1 MTTREELLNP
11 LNDAFDKVKRGV
23 EEMTTKFDECADKLA
38 QPAVALVLGPVPL
51 YLARKDLDELGDLVQ
66 KVVDLADYAAQH
78 HLPVISLIHQ
88 SFNWLESVKA
98 PMSEMSSRTSVW
110 RDQNFEYWREAAG
123 FAYRAKAT
131 AQQGAMD
138 DIAAKAEF
146 ISKWLFEIAQ
156 TNVNYMVELAGLA
169 AEVAGK
175 VAQLAIKAGTIV
187 LIPLAVSDAAD
198 IVGNL
203 VDKGLKNLVK
213 EADRFVAML
222 GKIREVESQLAD
234 YTKFPGG
241 KWPEAVAG

>member
-1 MTTREELLNP
+1 MTNREELLNP
-11 LNDAFDKVKRGV
+11 LNDAFEKAKRAV
-23 EEMTTKFDECADKLA
+23 DEITSKFDECADNLSSVKA
-38 QPAVALVLGPVPL
+38 AVLGPVPL
-51 YLARKDLDELGDLVQ
+51 YWARQKLDDLGELVKKVIGLAE
-66 KVVDLADYAAQH
+66 YAMQH
-78 HLPVISLIHQ
+78 RLPVISLIHQ

-175 VAQLAIKAGTIV
+175 VAKVAIETGTIA
-187 LIPLAVSDAAD
+187 LIPFAVDEGAD
-198 IVGNL
+198 IVASLVETGINNL
-203 VDKGLKNLVK
+203 IK
-213 EADRFVAML
+213 EADRFVAAL
-222 GKIREVESQLAD
+222 GKIREAESQLAD

>member
-11 LNDAFDKVKRGV
+11 LNEAFDKVKRAV
-23 EEMTTKFDECADKLA
+23 EEMTTKFDEVTDKLSS
-38 QPAVALVLGPVPL
+38 PEVALVLGPVPL
-51 YLARKDLDELGDLVQ
+51 YLTRNDVEDLGELVQ
-66 KVVDLADYAAQH
+66 KVIDLADYAVQH
-78 HLPVISLIHQ
+78 HLPVVSLINQ
-88 SFNWLESVKA
+88 SFNWLENVKA

-110 RDQNFEYWREAAG
+110 RDQDFEYWREAAG
-123 FAYRAKAT
+123 FAYRTKAT
-131 AQQGAMD
+131 AQQGAID

-156 TNVNYMVELAGLA
+156 ANVNYMVELAGIA

-175 VAQLAIKAGTIV
+175 VAQLAVKAGTIV
-187 LIPLAVSDAAD
+187 LLPLAAADAAD

-213 EADRFVAML
+213 EADRFMATL